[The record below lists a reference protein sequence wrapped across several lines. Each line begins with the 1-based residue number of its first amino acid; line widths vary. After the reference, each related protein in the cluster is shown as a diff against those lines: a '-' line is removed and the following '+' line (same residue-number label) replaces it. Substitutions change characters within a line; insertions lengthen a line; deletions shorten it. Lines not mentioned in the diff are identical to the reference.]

1 MTTPK
6 FSRCPSHIAL
16 VKLFRAPQRVFG
28 WGDDCALTASAV
40 GLRLHRICIGMGE
53 EGMNS
58 IRAWLTEGALLVTLA
73 GMMTLSGCTGGGVS
87 AESAAS
93 AQQSYDQ
100 ALEAFEAGRLA
111 DARPLFDASLT
122 LGGLPVDL
130 VVDAYLKRSMCAAE
144 AQDFAA
150 AEADIATAEQGA
162 MEMDQV
168 HVARGFLLKKQGDQ
182 AGADAEFAAAKKL
195 NPKVVLP
202 K

>member
-1 MTTPK
+1 MNTNRMPLG
-6 FSRCPSHIAL
+6 CGLPL
-16 VKLFRAPQRVFG
+16 VML
-28 WGDDCALTASAV
+28 V
-40 GLRLHRICIGMGE
+40 G
-53 EGMNS
+53 
-58 IRAWLTEGALLVTLA
+58 LVTL
-73 GMMTLSGCTGGGVS
+73 GGCAGGGVS

-130 VVDAYLKRSMCAAE
+130 VVDAYLKRAMCAAE
-144 AQDFAA
+144 AQDFEA